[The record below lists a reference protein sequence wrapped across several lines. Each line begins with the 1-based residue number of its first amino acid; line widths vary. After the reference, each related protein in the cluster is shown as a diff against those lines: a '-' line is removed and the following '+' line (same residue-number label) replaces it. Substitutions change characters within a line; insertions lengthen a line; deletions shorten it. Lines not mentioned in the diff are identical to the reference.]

1 MVYIYDG
8 LHNYC
13 QNCRNV
19 VCLHINLLHP
29 NRNLLSQ
36 RCYDTTRSCMFAP
49 TLVFDVSDDSPDA
62 VAAVASITNVA
73 RQRRNPFNT
82 SFHPREN

>member
-1 MVYIYDG
+1 MG
-8 LHNYC
+8 
-13 QNCRNV
+13 
-19 VCLHINLLHP
+19 LHINLLHP

-62 VAAVASITNVA
+62 VAAVAAVASISNVA
-73 RQRRNPFNT
+73 RHRRNSLKTN
-82 SFHPREN
+82 FHPKED